1 MTAGAD
7 ASDSVPLIS
16 SPSITKFLTLASH
29 DSTAQSL
36 KAASSRR
43 SQDSV
48 SSRPDSP
55 ILRGL
60 EALALPS
67 FCFEDLPTDVPIT
80 GVSED
85 MKTKTASAQS
95 VPSSPVLSK
104 TSCPPHSQDAEKPQ
118 TSSPSLLS
126 KRSLSPARQQE
137 DSQTPVSPPQLTS
150 EARVESS
157 PKALPAEPQ
166 PEPLE
171 VTAKEKLSVQD
182 LSPLLLFPNVSDTC
196 LASPTTPTLSPSL
209 CYSPSE
215 VSEITPI
222 VDNGDLITS
231 RITDITTIKGRRA
244 DITPFADKKSE
255 GGIIQEVI
263 VEGPEPFPDEDDL
276 DPFASPSSP
285 LPTTVITPPPRYG
298 IPSASIGCRSHSP
311 VFILFLSSK
320 PKTRATRASTLG
332 PSTSAGIAKS
342 PSLVGLRRQFTN
354 SLFRRPRARTTVS
367 HLAPTDSSPPPSPLD
382 VRVHNRSTIYEEA
395 SRIDDDE
402 VRRLSELAFMT

>member
-1 MTAGAD
+1 LVTAGVD

-29 DSTAQSL
+29 DSTTQSL
-36 KAASSRR
+36 KATSSRR

-95 VPSSPVLSK
+95 APSSPVLSK
-104 TSCPPHSQDAEKPQ
+104 TSCSPHSQDAEKPQ

-126 KRSLSPARQQE
+126 KRSLSP
-137 DSQTPVSPPQLTS
+137 VSPPQLTS
-150 EARVESS
+150 KARIELS

-209 CYSPSE
+209 CYSPSD

-222 VDNGDLITS
+222 IDNGDLITS

-244 DITPFADKKSE
+244 DITPFADKKCE

-285 LPTTVITPPPRYG
+285 LPTTVITPPARYG
-298 IPSASIGCRSHSP
+298 IASASIGCTSHSP
-311 VFILFLSSK
+311 VFYFYLANQR
-320 PKTRATRASTLG
+320 PAQ
-332 PSTSAGIAKS
+332 P
-342 PSLVGLRRQFTN
+342 GLR
-354 SLFRRPRARTTVS
+354 
-367 HLAPTDSSPPPSPLD
+367 HLAHPPLRGLRNHRRWLACAANLRIPCSGVLALARRCHTWPPRIHRHLPHHWMYEFITVRPSM
-382 VRVHNRSTIYEEA
+382 RRHRESTTM
-395 SRIDDDE
+395 RF
-402 VRRLSELAFMT
+402 VG

>member
-1 MTAGAD
+1 MFPDPDPLCPASSSTDASSHSGRLSELVTAGAD
-7 ASDSVPLIS
+7 VSDSVPLTS
-16 SPSITKFLTLASH
+16 SPSITKYLTLAPH
-29 DSTAQSL
+29 DSATQSL
-36 KAASSRR
+36 KAGSSRR

-55 ILRGL
+55 VLTGL
-60 EALALPS
+60 EGLAVPS
-67 FCFEDLPTDVPIT
+67 FCFEDLPTDIPII
-80 GVSED
+80 GVSDD

-95 VPSSPVLSK
+95 APSSPVLSK
-104 TSCPPHSQDAEKPQ
+104 TSCCPHSQDAEKPQ

-137 DSQTPVSPPQLTS
+137 DSQTPLSLPQMTS
-150 EARVESS
+150 EAQAESR
-157 PKALPAEPQ
+157 PKAL

-171 VTAKEKLSVQD
+171 VTAKEKLSVPD
-182 LSPLLLFPNVSDTC
+182 LSPLLLLFPNVSDTF

-215 VSEITPI
+215 ASETTPT

-231 RITDITTIKGRRA
+231 RITDIMTIKGRRA

-285 LPTTVITPPPRYG
+285 SLPTTVITPPARYG
-298 IPSASIGCRSHSP
+298 IASASIGCTSHSP
-311 VFILFLSSK
+311 FFY
-320 PKTRATRASTLG
+320 
-332 PSTSAGIAKS
+332 
-342 PSLVGLRRQFTN
+342 FC
-354 SLFRRPRARTTVS
+354 F
-367 HLAPTDSSPPPSPLD
+367 
-382 VRVHNRSTIYEEA
+382 
-395 SRIDDDE
+395 
-402 VRRLSELAFMT
+402 